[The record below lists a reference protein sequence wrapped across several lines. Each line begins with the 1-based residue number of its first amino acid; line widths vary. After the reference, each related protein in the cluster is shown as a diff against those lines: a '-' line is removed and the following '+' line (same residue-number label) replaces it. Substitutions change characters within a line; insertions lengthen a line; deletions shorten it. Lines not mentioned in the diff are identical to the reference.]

1 MPNLINRT
9 GAEEVVIVGDA
20 TGSALVTE
28 TDFSIA
34 GFPSVGSCISDL
46 PQPVAG
52 FTNRFQVIAAN
63 IDSWR
68 TRIAAKFNLYGS
80 TIAGLVT
87 SSRST
92 SHACKVN
99 TWAASSNTAWQQ
111 SLTESLNSLE
121 MRVSNNHDDLLVI

>member
-9 GAEEVVIVGDA
+9 GAEEIIMVGDA
-20 TGSALVTE
+20 TGPALIKE
-28 TDFSIA
+28 TDFSVA

-68 TRIAAKFNLYGS
+68 TRISAKFNLYGS
-80 TIAGLVT
+80 TIAGLVA

-92 SHACKVN
+92 SHA
-99 TWAASSNTAWQQ
+99 S
-111 SLTESLNSLE
+111 
-121 MRVSNNHDDLLVI
+121 